1 MQKVKN
7 ERFKKVSSE
16 IAKIYLS
23 GESLSGGQLQKLVD
37 SGEISPEIAITW
49 SNAFDNRVEK
59 QLNIIYRNE
68 ARAERA
74 EQNRFRERLK
84 KAPPTEKAFLL
95 LEYNYG
101 VTKSDAQKNYERDRK
116 KLGEQNLSEADIL
129 DAVGLGEYTEPQGRM
144 LLKGLKKQDALYN
157 RAASRERQ
165 TMTDIFKGIFGMSEA
180 DKNAALM
187 SFDEQAFAEN
197 VKKEELPLLRN
208 SVVIEI
214 LGKKEYAS
222 AKINPYKDEEGFNFS
237 LADIAAGADNV
248 LSPSDFF
255 THPNKYISMN
265 ESESVESLNA
275 VKAAI
280 EAENKFRSGKTKK
293 EPTITVY
300 RAVPQNV
307 DESSP
312 RNADWITPLKKYA
325 KLHGEKVFNG
335 QYKIQSMKVKASDLY
350 WNADSINEWGVDD
363 GHNYGYKNTENN
375 RKLFDAVTYDD
386 NGKMIPLAQRFN
398 DEMKETY
405 YQPLNN
411 DVNPDD
417 MVDFVDLRGVKE
429 FKIDTSNA
437 KAFVAKWNDSGLEIR
452 KNISGD
458 KATAKL
464 YSKNKKH
471 IVWSSYI
478 PGRHGKERRKALSA
492 FDKVLN
498 GAVMIETFKNK
509 KSDKQDI
516 EFVHRFYLPI
526 ITEEGES
533 LLRIV
538 ALEKNNT
545 SRVSDVELYDI
556 TKEKTPLTSPTHG
569 INANTQLN
577 EQIRTLGSKISIR
590 DLLKN
595 VKDSNGDRYFRQED
609 LAEQQYRASVT
620 FQDGK
625 SLVSMMKTADRS
637 SFLHESG
644 HIFLKDM
651 ADFINSG
658 KASEQD
664 IADWNTLLKWF
675 DISDWNTLSQEERTK
690 AHEQF
695 ARGIESYFWNGVSPV
710 KSLVGVFNKFSA
722 WLREIYK
729 SVQELNV
736 EMSPDVN
743 DVFNRLF
750 AVDDIVGDVVSRK
763 VTDSELM
770 ADIAKEA
777 EEASSQTEED
787 TPEEEPRTNAQIDAS
802 YDPDWTDEEI
812 AAYEAARENARAA
825 VELDDTGYDPAMWD
839 ITQENVNE
847 TFDKQEYAKEQQ
859 AMEQAAYQAFIDFG
873 NQILENGGIL
883 YSSLVN
889 AVGQE
894 KAQEIRK
901 KVPYLMRNNFKEI
914 ADIASDMGISVD
926 EIVDRLDSRPAKPMS
941 EKFAPIVEVD
951 TSTVPWILE
960 RFGIDGGRQYFGKRL
975 RYIEGMQSEAEKNYS
990 LAKTE
995 DNLQSMER
1003 IKQEYKAYVAESK
1016 LIKEALRD
1024 IESIEKTL
1032 EPYSQK
1038 AGAPITWKEMVEKAK
1053 EQAVRWTQ
1061 VTVKEAIYSV
1071 TDKTRVS
1078 DLVSEYDAMR
1088 EAYKMSEQDS
1098 RRAFRSGKKDG
1109 MIIAAARQKELTKQ
1123 RLKRAETRRYIMQLV
1138 KGIDTAT
1145 VGNMIFAKKQE
1156 IVKILDDYDLKF
1168 RSSKTVENRKTILDY
1183 IHEGIDEAKKTG
1195 DNMSVEFMDFAE
1207 SELRILSRKTLNNM
1221 TIEDLIEL
1229 HTKVTDLRREGIK
1242 EYRLWEAKNRQELD
1256 GMKESLFGVTGGPQ
1270 SGNTRGIIVPGKTK
1284 RGAQISRIGAALL
1297 ETLTPS
1303 RVFDRLD
1310 NFADFKGAFHNIFM
1324 RNADEA
1330 EDRFLR
1336 AKNKRLK
1343 VMEDIFNTYQM
1354 TQAKLA
1360 ETRLKFTD
1368 AESDEETILT
1378 LDHCLHIYIGW
1389 HNALTRDA
1397 LMYGNR
1403 ISQTVA
1409 DSAFAS
1415 LSENEKNFALAVMN
1429 EQGGENTDRYE
1440 NVLLDTFNIGL
1451 NREKY
1456 YTRMYRTQWTN
1467 SKGDSVDEGI
1477 KGILDSLAMEYSI
1490 RKIYADKG
1498 SSKDRRI
1505 ISELYQE
1512 PIALGLVNVWNR
1524 SMVEHEHLIAYGK
1537 LVKQLHAIVNEQTD
1551 RNKAEH
1557 IAGMKETIENVY
1569 GTDVQ
1574 RWMVGYINR
1583 LANPDFYKS
1592 FKASDQ
1598 MMRKVR
1604 ANVGVAYLWGNI
1616 ASFMKQPQAI
1626 AYYLRDAGLV
1636 HLVSSVAEFTA
1647 HPVRTMEMVWDL
1659 DPQVKDQKINRFLE
1673 ELKVSNEDGQLGKIK
1688 KYGEWGFAPMQWTD
1702 MLTRCIGWNAV
1713 YKNELAKG
1721 SSQKDAAYAAQRAT
1735 LNTQNAA
1742 HPKELP
1748 SYMATGNEMLNLL
1761 TQFTNQANKIF
1772 GVAVHE
1778 LYGDFKKGRY
1788 HKGFLTLMSLF
1799 IGAYL
1804 MSLLKN
1810 GENPADSKE
1819 AFKRLFIEET
1829 LGNIPLMGSGFQ
1841 AYASGFSGGATPY
1854 DDVASDLAKAL
1865 FKGFDNEF
1873 EDSAMALYT
1882 AWSILLGGTP
1892 VTAVKRAIKFAE
1904 TGDLSDLTGLLRR
1917 HKSKKSIVL

>member
-265 ESESVESLNA
+265 EPESVESLNV

-335 QYKIQSMKVKASDLY
+335 QYKIPSMKVKASGLY

-363 GHNYGYKNTENN
+363 GQNYGYKNTENN

-478 PGRHGKERRKALSA
+478 PGRHGKERRKALTA

-538 ALEKNNT
+538 ALEKNNI
-545 SRVSDVELYDI
+545 SKVSDVELYDI

-625 SLVSMMKTADRS
+625 SLISMMKTADRS
-637 SFLHESG
+637 NFLHESG

-675 DISDWNTLSQEERTK
+675 GISDWNTLSQEERTK

-787 TPEEEPRTNAQIDAS
+787 TPEDEPRTNAQIDAS

-812 AAYEAARENARAA
+812 AAYEAARENARAT
-825 VELDDTGYDPAMWD
+825 VELDDTEYDPAMWN
-839 ITQENVNE
+839 ITQETINE
-847 TFDKQEYAKEQQ
+847 TFDKQKYAKEQQ
-859 AMEQAAYQAFIDFG
+859 AMEHDAYQAFIDFG
-873 NQILENGGIL
+873 NHILENGGIL

-889 AVGQE
+889 AIGQE

-901 KVPYLMRNNFKEI
+901 KVPYLIRNNFKEI

-926 EIVDRLDSRPAKPMS
+926 EIVSRLDSRPAKPIS

-960 RFGIDGGRQYFGKRL
+960 HFGIDGGRQYFGKRL
-975 RYIEGMQSEAEKNYS
+975 RYIEGVQYEAEKNYS

-1078 DLVSEYDAMR
+1078 DLVSEYGAMR

-1156 IVKILDDYDLKF
+1156 IIKILDDYDLKF

-1195 DNMSVEFMDFAE
+1195 DNMSVEFMD
-1207 SELRILSRKTLNNM
+1207 
-1221 TIEDLIEL
+1221 
-1229 HTKVTDLRREGIK
+1229 
-1242 EYRLWEAKNRQELD
+1242 
-1256 GMKESLFGVTGGPQ
+1256 
-1270 SGNTRGIIVPGKTK
+1270 
-1284 RGAQISRIGAALL
+1284 
-1297 ETLTPS
+1297 
-1303 RVFDRLD
+1303 
-1310 NFADFKGAFHNIFM
+1310 
-1324 RNADEA
+1324 
-1330 EDRFLR
+1330 
-1336 AKNKRLK
+1336 
-1343 VMEDIFNTYQM
+1343 
-1354 TQAKLA
+1354 
-1360 ETRLKFTD
+1360 
-1368 AESDEETILT
+1368 
-1378 LDHCLHIYIGW
+1378 
-1389 HNALTRDA
+1389 
-1397 LMYGNR
+1397 
-1403 ISQTVA
+1403 
-1409 DSAFAS
+1409 
-1415 LSENEKNFALAVMN
+1415 
-1429 EQGGENTDRYE
+1429 
-1440 NVLLDTFNIGL
+1440 
-1451 NREKY
+1451 
-1456 YTRMYRTQWTN
+1456 
-1467 SKGDSVDEGI
+1467 
-1477 KGILDSLAMEYSI
+1477 
-1490 RKIYADKG
+1490 
-1498 SSKDRRI
+1498 
-1505 ISELYQE
+1505 
-1512 PIALGLVNVWNR
+1512 
-1524 SMVEHEHLIAYGK
+1524 
-1537 LVKQLHAIVNEQTD
+1537 
-1551 RNKAEH
+1551 
-1557 IAGMKETIENVY
+1557 
-1569 GTDVQ
+1569 
-1574 RWMVGYINR
+1574 
-1583 LANPDFYKS
+1583 
-1592 FKASDQ
+1592 
-1598 MMRKVR
+1598 
-1604 ANVGVAYLWGNI
+1604 
-1616 ASFMKQPQAI
+1616 
-1626 AYYLRDAGLV
+1626 
-1636 HLVSSVAEFTA
+1636 
-1647 HPVRTMEMVWDL
+1647 
-1659 DPQVKDQKINRFLE
+1659 
-1673 ELKVSNEDGQLGKIK
+1673 
-1688 KYGEWGFAPMQWTD
+1688 
-1702 MLTRCIGWNAV
+1702 
-1713 YKNELAKG
+1713 
-1721 SSQKDAAYAAQRAT
+1721 
-1735 LNTQNAA
+1735 
-1742 HPKELP
+1742 
-1748 SYMATGNEMLNLL
+1748 
-1761 TQFTNQANKIF
+1761 
-1772 GVAVHE
+1772 
-1778 LYGDFKKGRY
+1778 
-1788 HKGFLTLMSLF
+1788 
-1799 IGAYL
+1799 
-1804 MSLLKN
+1804 
-1810 GENPADSKE
+1810 
-1819 AFKRLFIEET
+1819 
-1829 LGNIPLMGSGFQ
+1829 
-1841 AYASGFSGGATPY
+1841 
-1854 DDVASDLAKAL
+1854 
-1865 FKGFDNEF
+1865 
-1873 EDSAMALYT
+1873 
-1882 AWSILLGGTP
+1882 
-1892 VTAVKRAIKFAE
+1892 
-1904 TGDLSDLTGLLRR
+1904 
-1917 HKSKKSIVL
+1917 